1 METNMTT
8 TDAANA
14 IALPSA
20 SDIITKKGNVTGRR
34 YIHGSATASELRAKA
49 KALGKKGVEVRRFVN
64 EALGDERKMRQ
75 AIDHLMLAHAH
86 EEGYMGD
93 KTDLRKGTGSINLV
107 REVHTKGSGP
117 NKQMDELLA
126 RLAALEAEN
135 AKLKGA
141 SHSDAIL
148 DV

>member
-8 TDAANA
+8 TTDA
-14 IALPSA
+14 IALPSS
-20 SDIITKKGNVTGRR
+20 SDIVTKKGNVTGRR
-34 YIHGSATASELRAKA
+34 FVHGSATAAELRAKA
-49 KALGKKGVEVRRFVN
+49 KALGKKGAAVRKFVN
-64 EALGDERKMRQ
+64 EALGNERKMRQ
-75 AIDHLMLAHAH
+75 AIDHLMLSHAH
-86 EEGYMGD
+86 EQGFMGD
-93 KTDLRKGTGSINLV
+93 RTDLRKGTGSINLV
-107 REVHTKGSGP
+107 REVHSKGTGP

-135 AKLKGA
+135 AALKGQ

>member
-8 TDAANA
+8 TDANVNA
-14 IALPSA
+14 IAMPSA
-20 SDIITKKGNVTGRR
+20 SDIVTKKGRITGRR
-34 YIHGSATASELRAKA
+34 FKHGSATAAELRAQA
-49 KALGKKGVEVRRFVN
+49 KALGKKGAAVRKFVN
-64 EALGDERKMRQ
+64 EALGNERQMRQ
-75 AIDHLMLAHAH
+75 AIDHLMLSHAH
-86 EEGYMGD
+86 EQGFMGD

-107 REVHTKGSGP
+107 REVHTKKDSSS
-117 NKQMDELLA
+117 KVDELLA

-135 AKLKGA
+135 AALKGQ